1 MKLSWSSC
9 LGDSEQRNI
18 CRKRHKWAKKK
29 EGPNRRR
36 WEMLYQIKE
45 EEVVVGW
52 GLWHVKS
59 QSSKNAP
66 LAHRRHVARLALFD
80 RNGTI
85 VRIESRRKR
94 RRRRIMRNE
103 MKQTTSKEVQLF
115 SLPPRSVSSS
125 CMCAIEKR
133 KRRRI
138 QPMTTVFDLYG
149 RRRTTT
155 TPLKCSNKNEGGFS
169 LTLSRTNDKTRGFF
183 K

>member
-1 MKLSWSSC
+1 MELSWSSC
-9 LGDSEQRNI
+9 LGDSEQRNKCTVNDI
-18 CRKRHKWAKKK
+18 SEPRKK
-29 EGPNRRR
+29 EGPNRRK

-52 GLWHVKS
+52 GGLWHVKS

-94 RRRRIMRNE
+94 RIMRNE

-133 KRRRI
+133 K
-138 QPMTTVFDLYG
+138 
-149 RRRTTT
+149 
-155 TPLKCSNKNEGGFS
+155 KKNP
-169 LTLSRTNDKTRGFF
+169 TNDDGLRFIWQAPYHPIEMLQ
-183 K
+183 